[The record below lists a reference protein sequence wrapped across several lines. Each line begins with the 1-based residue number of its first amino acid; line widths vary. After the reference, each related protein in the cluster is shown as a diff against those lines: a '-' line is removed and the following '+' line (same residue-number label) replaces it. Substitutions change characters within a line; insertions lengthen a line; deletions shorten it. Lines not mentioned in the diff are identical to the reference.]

1 MALTVEE
8 LAAQIMAAEDL
19 GILKVTVKEWAD
31 KEGKPLTLGIRVMT
45 VGERDAYEREWI
57 GKRETGIDNFR
68 TKYLARCLCHPET
81 GDRLFTDEQIEK
93 LAGKS
98 AKVVSKLFD
107 KAMKHNAMTAGEVEE
122 LAKN

>member
-8 LAAQIMAAEDL
+8 LAAQIMASEDL
-19 GILKVTVKEWAD
+19 GILKVKVKEWAD
-31 KEGKPLTLGIRVMT
+31 KAGKPLALGIRVMT

-68 TKYLARCLCHPET
+68 TKFLARCLCHPES
-81 GDRLFTDEQIEK
+81 GERLFTDEQIAS
-93 LAGKS
+93 LASKS
-98 AKVVSKLFD
+98 AKVVSTLFE
-107 KAMKHNAMTAGEVEE
+107 KAMKHNAMSESDVEE

>member
-1 MALTVEE
+1 MALTAAE
-8 LAAQIMAAEDL
+8 LAAQILASDDL
-19 GILKVTVKEWAD
+19 GILTVKVKEWKD
-31 KEGKPLTLGIRVMT
+31 GDGKPMSLGIRVMT

-57 GKRETGIDNFR
+57 GKRETGIENFR
-68 TKYLARCLCHPET
+68 TKFLARCLCHPET

-107 KAMKHNAMTAGEVEE
+107 KAMRHNAMTADDVEE